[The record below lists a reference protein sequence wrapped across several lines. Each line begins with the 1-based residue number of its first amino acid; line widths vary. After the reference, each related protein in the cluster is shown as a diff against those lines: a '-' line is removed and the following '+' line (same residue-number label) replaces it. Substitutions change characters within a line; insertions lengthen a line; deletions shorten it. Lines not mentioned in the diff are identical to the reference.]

1 MKKDTLY
8 KVLRIV
14 RIANNVSQAQ
24 VASKIKLSKSYFCE
38 IENGK
43 RSASDL
49 EMLEKLAKHYNL
61 KLVQLVQLAEY
72 YDELE
77 CDDFKK
83 YRLTLMKTLEMISSN
98 LD

>member
-43 RSASDL
+43 RSTSDL

-72 YDELE
+72 YDEME
-77 CDDFKK
+77 CDD
-83 YRLTLMKTLEMISSN
+83 L
-98 LD
+98 